1 MLPLQALRGPQQR
14 FSRSGPLPGHEMPKR
29 AETVSGAKAGRPAA
43 HPRFLPTPRPSR
55 PCARLAARPRL
66 PQHQV
71 RAAERGAAPRRA
83 VRGEETQPDPA
94 GPGVTGR
101 TPPLLCHL
109 QNFLI
114 ETQEGKLKISATD
127 LEASIT
133 SWTTAQV
140 HHPGATSAPARLFS
154 EFVNSLAEGPIEMEI
169 PQGSGV
175 LQSRPRDRSG
185 GRFPGT
191 PW

>member
-1 MLPLQALRGPQQR
+1 MNPYATYPGRHCPQD
-14 FSRSGPLPGHEMPKR
+14 
-29 AETVSGAKAGRPAA
+29 PA
-43 HPRFLPTPRPSR
+43 
-55 PCARLAARPRL
+55 
-66 PQHQV
+66 
-71 RAAERGAAPRRA
+71 
-83 VRGEETQPDPA
+83 DPA

-175 LQSRPRDRSG
+175 LQSRPRDRSI

>member
-1 MLPLQALRGPQQR
+1 MR
-14 FSRSGPLPGHEMPKR
+14 
-29 AETVSGAKAGRPAA
+29 
-43 HPRFLPTPRPSR
+43 PTPGDT
-55 PCARLAARPRL
+55 ARKT
-66 PQHQV
+66 PQDRGN
-71 RAAERGAAPRRA
+71 RAHE
-83 VRGEETQPDPA
+83 
-94 GPGVTGR
+94 
-101 TPPLLCHL
+101 PPLLCHL
-109 QNFLI
+109 LNFLI
-114 ETQEGKLKISATD
+114 EAQEGKLKISATD

-175 LQSRPRDRSG
+175 LQSRPRDRSI

>member
-1 MLPLQALRGPQQR
+1 M
-14 FSRSGPLPGHEMPKR
+14 
-29 AETVSGAKAGRPAA
+29 
-43 HPRFLPTPRPSR
+43 
-55 PCARLAARPRL
+55 
-66 PQHQV
+66 
-71 RAAERGAAPRRA
+71 
-83 VRGEETQPDPA
+83 RGEETQPDPA

-175 LQSRPRDRSG
+175 LQSRPRDRSI